1 MLWERVAAGPVVW
14 GQLGCMG
21 PTEEG
26 DPLARDAH
34 TGYPYARSPTRYQT
48 VLFKQTEEG
57 DAHTGYPYALSGCTL
72 KKESEE
78 GDSPTRDP
86 HTGPPNARSPGPIRM
101 YFLNKLK
108 KEIVLRALFNP
119 GSGQACARSPY
130 QAHLHTLR
138 NPGSGH

>member
-48 VLFKQTEEG
+48 VLFKQTEDG
-57 DAHTGYPYALSGCTL
+57 DAHTGYPYALSGRTS

-78 GDSPTRDP
+78 GDPPTRNA
-86 HTGPPNARSPGPIRM
+86 HTGSSYARSA
-101 YFLNKLK
+101 YTL
-108 KEIVLRALFNP
+108 
-119 GSGQACARSPY
+119 SGC
-130 QAHLHTLR
+130 TF
-138 NPGSGH
+138 

>member
-34 TGYPYARSPTRYQT
+34 TGYPYA
-48 VLFKQTEEG
+48 
-57 DAHTGYPYALSGCTL
+57 LSGCTL

-78 GDSPTRDP
+78 GD
-86 HTGPPNARSPGPIRM
+86 PPYARSPGPIRM

-108 KEIVLRALFNP
+108 KEMPIQDTLTR
-119 GSGQACARSPY
+119 Y
-130 QAHLHTLR
+130 QAVL
-138 NPGSGH
+138 